1 MKDSL
6 RFFTDQV
13 ITYIKILYFGAK
25 NHDIRNV
32 LLWLSLYPFYLI
44 LMRVCLL
51 LDNIFFRNYKKV
63 EVKEPVFIIGHYRSG
78 STFLQ
83 RFLENEKD
91 FKSMTLGDVL
101 MPSLL
106 FNRLFRGILSLSLKT
121 LPDSMSNNEECIGH
135 KMGMDLAEEDQS
147 IFWFYLTG
155 ESPMLEISYMADSYK
170 YHSKLHYEYSGNSSY
185 GTKKLI
191 QYLKKCY
198 QKYLYRVGGGR
209 ILSKSPP
216 FTCYMRTISDTF
228 PDGKFIYLVRT
239 PYEVIPSWL
248 SLCKAQ
254 FIETF
259 GESRIKNKMHKER
272 YGQSVELYKYFER
285 VKDLKEFRDRIY
297 YINYDELIKNF
308 EGVYTGMLEF
318 LEVKLTKDTEEKI
331 KEQGD
336 KQRAYKRKHKVLDIE
351 EFGLSNKDI
360 KRDLD
365 FVFDKY
371 GFNSLAS

>member
-1 MKDSL
+1 MKESIK
-6 RFFTDQV
+6 FIKAQV
-13 ITYIKILYFGAK
+13 LTYIKILYFGIK
-25 NHDIRNV
+25 NHDIKNV

-51 LDNIFFRNYKKV
+51 LDNIFFRDYKKV

-83 RFLENEKD
+83 RFLEAEKD
-91 FKSMTLGDVL
+91 LKSMTLGDVL
-101 MPSLL
+101 MPSIL
-106 FNRLFRGILSLSLKT
+106 FHKLFKGLLSLSLKS
-121 LPDSMSNNEECIGH
+121 LPDSMFNNEESIGH
-135 KMGMDLAEEDQS
+135 EMRIDLAEEDQS

-155 ESPMLEISYMADSYK
+155 ESPIFEISYMIESYR
-170 YHSKLHYEYSGNSSY
+170 YHSKLHYEYDGYPNY
-185 GTKKLI
+185 GTRILI

-198 QKYLYRVGGGR
+198 QRYLYRVGSGR

-216 FTCYMRTISDTF
+216 FTCYMRTILGTF
-228 PDGKFIYLVRT
+228 PDGKFIYLART

-259 GESRIKNKMHKER
+259 GENRVKNKMYKER
-272 YGQSVELYKYFER
+272 YRQSVELYKYFEK
-285 VKDLKEFRDRIY
+285 VKSLNEFRDRIFY
-297 YINYDELIKNF
+297 VNYDELMNNF
-308 EGVYTGMLEF
+308 DEVYTGVLKF
-318 LEVKLTKDTEEKI
+318 LGIKLTEATEERI

-336 KQRAYKRKHKVLDIE
+336 KQRRYKRKHKVFDIE
-351 EFGLSNKDI
+351 EFELSNKDL
-360 KRDLD
+360 KRDLG

-371 GFNSLAS
+371 DFTII